1 MKIVYIA
8 HPIGGD
14 VKMNIYRI
22 IQIIRRIDLTRPD
35 VIPFAPYVADVLALA
50 DERPEERER
59 GLNNCL
65 NVLRT
70 GVCSEVWV
78 YGLTISAGMQNEIC
92 LAHSMGMPIKQMRS
106 ETFVPAHLREII
118 EIGYEVEP

>member
-14 VKMNIYRI
+14 VKMNVYRI
-22 IQIIRRIDLTRPD
+22 TQIVRKINLTMPGI
-35 VIPFAPYVADVLALA
+35 IPFAPYVADVLALA
-50 DERPEERER
+50 DEKTEERER

-78 YGLTISAGMQNEIC
+78 YGPTISAGMQNEIC
-92 LAHSMGMPIKQMRS
+92 LAHSMGIPVLLMDRT
-106 ETFVPAHLREII
+106 TFVPAHLREVVKD
-118 EIGYEVEP
+118 GF